1 MRKANTEI
9 MPLIKQRTLEML
21 MKKNPDQI
29 GMRDIAENCG
39 ITATSIYH
47 YYRDKDKLFQ
57 EISLD
62 CLYKLNKR
70 IKDAAITENSAKKQI
85 KNAIKSFRDW
95 CFENPRLSLLIMQ
108 GIKSADD
115 AMPEIIE
122 QYYVCNRTG
131 EELLKKAVSLGEA
144 RSENPRLDIDILIS
158 GLWGC
163 IEAIL
168 LKKSETEYW
177 EDGKA
182 FTDRFIKIWT
192 KSIFVN
198 DKNDK
203 D

>member
-1 MRKANTEI
+1 MRKTNTEI
-9 MPLIKQRTLEML
+9 MPVIKQRTLELL

-29 GMRDIAENCG
+29 GMRDIAKNCG

-47 YYRDKDKLFQ
+47 YYKDKDKLFQ

-62 CLYKLNKR
+62 CLYELNER
-70 IKDAAITENSAKKQI
+70 IKTAANNGNTTKKQI

-115 AMPEIIE
+115 ATPEIME

-131 EELLKKAVSLGEA
+131 EELLKIAVNQGEA
-144 RSENPRLDIDILIS
+144 RSENPRLDIGILIS

-163 IEAIL
+163 IESIL
-168 LKKSETEYW
+168 LKKSESEYW
-177 EDGKA
+177 KDGKT
-182 FTDRFIKIWT
+182 FTDRFIKIWI
-192 KSIFVN
+192 KSVFVN
-198 DKNDK
+198 DKND
-203 D
+203 

>member
-62 CLYKLNKR
+62 CLYELNKR
-70 IKDAAITENSAKKQI
+70 IKDAVITENSAKKQI

-131 EELLKKAVSLGEA
+131 EELLKKAVRLGEA
-144 RSENPRLDIDILIS
+144 RSENPRLDIGILIS

>member
-62 CLYKLNKR
+62 CLYELNKR
-70 IKDAAITENSAKKQI
+70 IKDAANTGNSAKKQI

-122 QYYVCNRTG
+122 Q
-131 EELLKKAVSLGEA
+131 
-144 RSENPRLDIDILIS
+144 
-158 GLWGC
+158 
-163 IEAIL
+163 
-168 LKKSETEYW
+168 
-177 EDGKA
+177 
-182 FTDRFIKIWT
+182 
-192 KSIFVN
+192 
-198 DKNDK
+198 
-203 D
+203 